1 VGWRKSEWREVLRNS
16 YVVAFAGFVA
26 GCLFYVAVRWIVP
39 KKYLVVKCTI
49 TKESGKVKYKY
60 EPSRMVRMGE
70 YLCVLISIL
79 TGGFAFYE
87 EMRRFWAAYKGV
99 EAATGFLRGE
109 LRNLADDADLLN
121 ASRIMH
127 GDKDPLLPG
136 DGRAGLGLE
145 RGRTRELW
153 SVGKGL
159 SCLKKMLKYWYLVAA
174 VLGGFLA
181 IWAVDFLRDNLEDY
195 IAAHNAADKKA
206 KKQKQKEPAKS
217 GSEEKNEARKEP
229 SSDVDDDFEE
239 QQWLKLAGMLR
250 KGEIEDF
257 LHEMPKSLRKELDAK
272 MLDAHMKLLFEAKK
286 KELPPPVL
294 PAAKLPASAAPS
306 GDQKQKGKAES
317 AVLGK
322 TSFVPVPVCGEI
334 FCGENRNGWTRIRS
348 GDQDVVL
355 TTKHTLGDPSPDV
368 LLSFEHNGCT
378 VTKKIPK
385 KDFILS
391 STQDCAWIPN
401 VKVGLNG
408 CKAIA
413 LATPEELAEGLAR
426 NVELARVPLVKGV
439 KHATGKLD
447 SVFDKDA
454 GEYKY
459 TAPSELGDC
468 GYAVIS
474 STGKCFGIHNKGLS
488 GGGGNVFVYPRL
500 VGN

>member
-1 VGWRKSEWREVLRNS
+1 
-16 YVVAFAGFVA
+16 
-26 GCLFYVAVRWIVP
+26 
-39 KKYLVVKCTI
+39 
-49 TKESGKVKYKY
+49 
-60 EPSRMVRMGE
+60 
-70 YLCVLISIL
+70 
-79 TGGFAFYE
+79 
-87 EMRRFWAAYKGV
+87 
-99 EAATGFLRGE
+99 
-109 LRNLADDADLLN
+109 
-121 ASRIMH
+121 
-127 GDKDPLLPG
+127 
-136 DGRAGLGLE
+136 
-145 RGRTRELW
+145 
-153 SVGKGL
+153 
-159 SCLKKMLKYWYLVAA
+159 MLKYWYLVAA

-181 IWAVDFLRDNLEDY
+181 IWAVDFLCDNLEDY

-206 KKQKQKEPAKS
+206 KKQKQKEPAES
-217 GSEEKNEARKEP
+217 GSEEKKEARKEP

-272 MLDAHMKLLFEAKK
+272 MLDAHMKLLYEAKK

-294 PAAKLPASAAPS
+294 PAAKQPAPAAPS
-306 GDQKQKGKAES
+306 GDQKQKGKADRAVVHYAES

-322 TSFVPVPVCGEI
+322 TSFVPVPVCGLLT
-334 FCGENRNGWTRIRS
+334 CGENKNGWTRIRS

-368 LLSFEHNGCT
+368 LISFEHNGCT

-385 KDFILS
+385 KEFILS
-391 STQDCAWIPN
+391 STQDCAWVPN

-408 CKAIA
+408 CKAIT
-413 LATPEELAEGLAR
+413 LATPEEIAEGLAR
-426 NVELARVPLVKGV
+426 NVELARVPLVRGA

-468 GYAVIS
+468 GFAVIS